1 MDCRHSVGSVGTPEV
16 AIATRGLTKQFDD
29 ITAVAG
35 LDLRVHA
42 GEVFGFLGPNG
53 AGKSTTIRL
62 LLDLV
67 RPTSGSAQI
76 FGYGTR
82 LDARHIHSRVGYLPS
97 DLMMPASMTG
107 QEYLDFLSTLRK
119 RGDPTVRAELI
130 ERFELDVDRRIGEMS
145 AGTRQRVGVVQA
157 FMHQPDLV
165 FLDEPSRGLDPLMQR
180 ELRQYVCER
189 RDDGMSVF
197 LSSHTLAEVDQVADR
212 VGIIREGR
220 LVAVETLAEIR
231 RTSQQHF
238 EVRMAATDLDS
249 SDLIHVEGVVA
260 VEATERTLRVTVQG
274 SPHHL
279 LRALVGM
286 SQVESIR
293 TVTPD
298 LEELFLEYYVGT
310 DA

>member
-1 MDCRHSVGSVGTPEV
+1 MVRVGTPEA
-16 AIATRGLTKQFDD
+16 AIATRGLTKQFGD
-29 ITAVAG
+29 IAAVVD

-97 DLMMPASMTG
+97 DLMMPPSMTG
-107 QEYLDFLSTLRK
+107 QEYLNFLATLRK
-119 RGDPTVRAELI
+119 NVDRSVQADLI
-130 ERFELDVDRRIGEMS
+130 ERFELDVERRIGEMS
-145 AGTRQRVGVVQA
+145 AGTRQKVGVVQT
-157 FMHQPDLV
+157 FMHKPDLV

-180 ELRQYVCER
+180 ELRQYISER
-189 RDDGMSVF
+189 RDSGMTVF
-197 LSSHTLAEVDQVADR
+197 LSSHTLSEVDQVADR
-212 VGIIREGR
+212 VGIIRDGR
-220 LVAVETLAEIR
+220 LVAVETLTEIR
-231 RTSQQHF
+231 RASQEHF
-238 EVRMAATDLDS
+238 EIGMATGDLDS
-249 SDLIHVEGVVA
+249 SDLIHVDGVVA
-260 VEATERTLRVTVQG
+260 VEATDRSLRVTVQG
-274 SPHHL
+274 SPDHF

-286 SQVESIR
+286 GHVESIR

-298 LEELFLEYYVGT
+298 LEEVFMEYYLGT
-310 DA
+310 DE